1 MPNLHDANSTVSLLQ
16 ELTEVEQAAQAALAD
31 LTMPFAQ
38 LVQSQWRR
46 NFPLRRAAF
55 VLTAGSTDALAPAAA
70 ETLRRQRI
78 NLGAAIETLR
88 LALGVHTQ
96 LLVGDGQVAI
106 DRSLLGSVILAGDFC
121 FSRSAG
127 LAAKTGSPVVV
138 DLFAVALQR
147 VSEGTL
153 RGLFHPGEPLF
164 DQDRDL
170 SLSGVTAANE
180 LAGLSLQQRNFDEA
194 AANHLLDQPA
204 DSPTPLHV
212 VFGASPAS
220 SDRLW
225 RWQALETWL
234 QASGPQNTRAT

>member
-1 MPNLHDANSTVSLLQ
+1 MPNLNDNSSTATLLQ
-16 ELTEVEQAAQAALAD
+16 EVTEVEQAAQAALAD

-46 NFPLRRAAF
+46 NFPLVRAAF
-55 VLTAGSTDALAPAAA
+55 VLTAGRSDDVLVAADD
-70 ETLRRQRI
+70 TLRRQRI
-78 NLGAAIETLR
+78 YLGAAIETLR
-88 LALGVHTQ
+88 LALGVHTE
-96 LLVGDGQVAI
+96 LLTGDGQVVI

-164 DQDRDL
+164 EQDRDL
-170 SLSGVTAANE
+170 CLSGVAAANE
-180 LAGLSLQQRNFDEA
+180 LAGLSLQQRSLDETLA
-194 AANHLLDQPA
+194 AHLLDQPA
-204 DSPTPLHV
+204 DGPVSLADAFATSPA
-212 VFGASPAS
+212 ASPRIRS
-220 SDRLW
+220 
-225 RWQALETWL
+225 WQALENWL
-234 QASGPQNTRAT
+234 QTLNRAAPGAT